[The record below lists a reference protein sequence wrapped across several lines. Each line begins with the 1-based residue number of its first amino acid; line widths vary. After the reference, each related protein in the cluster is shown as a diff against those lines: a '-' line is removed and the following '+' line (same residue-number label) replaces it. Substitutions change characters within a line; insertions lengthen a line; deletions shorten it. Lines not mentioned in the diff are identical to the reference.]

1 MCRRHRKW
9 HSIFPHSNYSNQGK
23 GSKFESSTASQF
35 ISQLVISSQL
45 FISHGWPF
53 SLWCKVYATKNPEM
67 TALKSL
73 LQEVDPSMIGR
84 PLRDGPWIRAQ
95 WKDLTSMM
103 TNILNKFNASGNQ
116 DASNIYDEWFNFLNQ
131 SQLNGLAKPHY
142 YFILVMP
149 IHEMNTYS
157 RNQPFQLLLSL
168 MQDWLSTI
176 SKTTN
181 SWLSKMSLISDLMPI
196 KYVPVLFWA
205 NHWMK

>member
-1 MCRRHRKW
+1 
-9 HSIFPHSNYSNQGK
+9 
-23 GSKFESSTASQF
+23 
-35 ISQLVISSQL
+35 
-45 FISHGWPF
+45 
-53 SLWCKVYATKNPEM
+53 M

-157 RNQPFQLLLSL
+157 RNQPFLLLLSL

-196 KYVPVLFWA
+196 KYVPVLF
-205 NHWMK
+205 